1 VKIGLLVVIIVM
13 LQFYVAAQTP
23 QEIKVNVTENT
34 LSEVF
39 ISLKEKYG
47 FQFAFD
53 KDLLSQYSVTLNKVF
68 HSEEETLTF
77 LIKNL
82 PLQIE
87 KSGKVFL
94 IMPKSEIEIIE
105 PENIYTR
112 ISGQVLE
119 KQTYEP
125 LPFSYILINNKSIQ
139 ADQQGNFS
147 FLASADTSFSL
158 KISHLGYYIFDTLL
172 TSNINKKFL
181 LTPQM
186 TAISQILVKGNP
198 VEKSTL
204 IGDKPGKMKINHR
217 IAPILPGYGDNSVFN
232 LLRLLPG
239 VLAAG
244 EQSNDLLIW
253 GSYESHS
260 KIQFDGF
267 TVFGLKNFNDNISVV
282 NPFVVKNIEIYK
294 GGYEARYGGR
304 VGGIIDITGKN
315 GNLQKPSFT
324 FNINNTT
331 LNSLVEIPVTK
342 NSSLLAAYRKTYYQ
356 LYDPTTLNLFQKPVN
371 SHGGPA
377 FQTENGIDFTV
388 VPNYNFSDANLKYT
402 VNGKKGQMFY
412 LSFYGGGDR
421 FLYNMDGDYFNTHI
435 LRVEEEKNRQIGGA
449 LHFSQPWKNGGITK
463 FLAGY
468 SVFEQNANEQNKIEN
483 TRTGIIRTT
492 KNITSENN
500 VDEFTLKAEHNIT
513 LVEGHNLVLG
523 TQLVNNNVQLLRKSL
538 ATEIIHLN
546 TSLSQLN
553 FYIQDELPIGEIANL
568 KTGFRVINALQLK
581 KWFAEPRIAISL
593 NISKNI
599 KLNASWGLYNQFMA
613 KTSLVDSSYNFSY
626 FWTNS
631 DNETI
636 PVLNAGHWVGGIS
649 YNKNGFTFSTEGY
662 YKTTTGINRFFN
674 GTNRLARGFYHG
686 EGRSYGVDLYIKKE
700 YKQHMAW
707 ISYTLSKTEEHFP
720 FFVREY
726 YLLAPHHQT
735 HELKLAGIVNLK
747 SFYLSAN
754 YVYGSGF
761 ERYDIETEEGTWLN
775 QDYKRLDA
783 SLVYKLPVGRIL
795 GEFGISVLNV
805 LNTNNIKY
813 SNLRRATVDEINL
826 VGIYAE
832 AVPFTPS
839 VFLKIEF

>member
-1 VKIGLLVVIIVM
+1 MKIGLLVVIIVM

-500 VDEFTLKAEHNIT
+500 VDEFT
-513 LVEGHNLVLG
+513 
-523 TQLVNNNVQLLRKSL
+523 
-538 ATEIIHLN
+538 
-546 TSLSQLN
+546 
-553 FYIQDELPIGEIANL
+553 
-568 KTGFRVINALQLK
+568 
-581 KWFAEPRIAISL
+581 
-593 NISKNI
+593 
-599 KLNASWGLYNQFMA
+599 
-613 KTSLVDSSYNFSY
+613 
-626 FWTNS
+626 
-631 DNETI
+631 
-636 PVLNAGHWVGGIS
+636 
-649 YNKNGFTFSTEGY
+649 
-662 YKTTTGINRFFN
+662 
-674 GTNRLARGFYHG
+674 
-686 EGRSYGVDLYIKKE
+686 
-700 YKQHMAW
+700 
-707 ISYTLSKTEEHFP
+707 
-720 FFVREY
+720 
-726 YLLAPHHQT
+726 
-735 HELKLAGIVNLK
+735 
-747 SFYLSAN
+747 
-754 YVYGSGF
+754 
-761 ERYDIETEEGTWLN
+761 
-775 QDYKRLDA
+775 
-783 SLVYKLPVGRIL
+783 
-795 GEFGISVLNV
+795 
-805 LNTNNIKY
+805 
-813 SNLRRATVDEINL
+813 
-826 VGIYAE
+826 
-832 AVPFTPS
+832 
-839 VFLKIEF
+839 

>member
-1 VKIGLLVVIIVM
+1 MKVGLLFVFIA
-13 LQFYVAAQTP
+13 LFQFQVLAQTTKI
-23 QEIKVNVTENT
+23 IKVDVKETSI
-34 LSEVF
+34 SEVL
-39 ISLKEKYG
+39 IALKEEYG

-53 KDLLSQYSVTLNKVF
+53 KDLLSQYFVTLNKVF
-68 HSEEETLTF
+68 QSEEETLTF

-87 KSGKVFL
+87 KSGDVFL
-94 IMPKSEIEIIE
+94 IMPETEVEIIE
-105 PENIYTR
+105 PKNIYTR

-119 KQTYEP
+119 KQTFEP

-139 ADQQGNFS
+139 ADQQGHFS
-147 FLASADTSFSL
+147 FLASTDTSLNL
-158 KISHLGYYIFDTLL
+158 KISHLGYYIYDTLL
-172 TSNINKKFL
+172 IGNINKKFF
-181 LTPQM
+181 LTPQI

-239 VLAAG
+239 ILAAG

-304 VGGIIDITGKN
+304 VGGIVDIIGKN

-331 LNSLVEIPVTK
+331 LNSLIEIPVSE

-356 LYDPTTLNLFQKPVN
+356 LYDPTTLNLFQRKDN
-371 SHGGPA
+371 THHASA

-402 VNGKKGQMFY
+402 VNGKNGQVFY
-412 LSFYGGGDR
+412 VSLYGGGDR
-421 FLYNMDGDYFNTHI
+421 FLYNMDGDFFNTHI
-435 LRVEEEKNRQIGGA
+435 SRIEEEKNRQLGGA
-449 LHFSQPWKNGGITK
+449 MSFNQPWKNGSITN
-463 FLAGY
+463 FSAGY
-468 SVFEQNANEQNKIEN
+468 SVFQRKANEQNETEN
-483 TRTGIIRTT
+483 SRTEVLRTT
-492 KNITSENN
+492 KNIISENN
-500 VDEFTLKAEHNIT
+500 VDEFTLKAEHNIP
-513 LVEGHNLVLG
+513 LVDGHKLVLG
-523 TQLVNNNVQLLRKSL
+523 SELVNNNVQLFRKSFT
-538 ATEIIHLN
+538 TEIIHLN
-546 TSLSQLN
+546 TSSPRLN
-553 FYIQDELPIGEIANL
+553 LFVQDELPVGKILNL
-568 KTGFRVINALQLK
+568 KTGFRLVNAFQLK
-581 KWFAEPRIAISL
+581 KWYAEPHVAASV
-593 NISKNI
+593 NVTKNI
-599 KLNASWGLYNQFMA
+599 KFNVSWGLYNQFMA

-631 DNETI
+631 DGESI
-636 PVLNAGHWVGGIS
+636 PVLHAEHWVGGIS
-649 YNKNGFTFSTEGY
+649 FNKNGFTFSTEGY
-662 YKTTTGINRFFN
+662 YKTTAGINRFFN
-674 GTNRLARGFYHG
+674 GTKRLARGFYEG
-686 EGRSYGVDLYIKKE
+686 EGRSYGLDLYIKKE

-720 FFVREY
+720 FFIKRY
-726 YLLAPHHQT
+726 YELAPHHQT
-735 HELKLAGIVNLK
+735 HELKFAGIINLK

-761 ERYDIETEEGTWLN
+761 ERYNIETEDGTWLN

-783 SLVYKLPVGRIL
+783 AVVYKLPARKIK
-795 GEFGISVLNV
+795 GEIGISVLNV

-813 SNLRRATVDEINL
+813 SNLRRSTVDEINL

-832 AVPFTPS
+832 AVPFTPA
-839 VFLKIEF
+839 VFLKIEL